1 MKQTDYRRMEEL
13 SQDGLGYREIADILQ
28 IDLIDVID
36 YIEGQKNTEQGKSS
50 TPIDRRNAIKK
61 YFLEDKMS
69 IEEIANKLRISE
81 ALVKEDLLA
90 KGIAPNAKRNND
102 SSFPET
108 GTKESILANR
118 RKVVTESY
126 GKVTIAEMAK
136 ELGVSTTTVNQVIKD
151 LKKEGIIGGIELR
164 GRVSKSRQAKIDDRR
179 KNVISLYG
187 KINVRDIARELGAG
201 LNTIRRDIQFLQD
214 EGILPQERYPIITS
228 TEKQREMQNRRKIVA
243 DLYGKVPIAELA
255 SNFNVTPGTISND
268 IRFLKDEGIL
278 PQGRV
283 VARRKKPKKNKP
295 SEKQPEKSNNNPR
308 VTSKEEIKTQIS
320 GIMDLYRAG
329 KIDDA
334 INKLQMLRNR
344 VGISPKKAR
353 LYVDII
359 GMLED
364 RRGSSQ
370 KESVK
375 KSEHGTDDD
384 VER

>member
-214 EGILPQERYPIITS
+214 EGILPQ
-228 TEKQREMQNRRKIVA
+228 
-243 DLYGKVPIAELA
+243 
-255 SNFNVTPGTISND
+255 
-268 IRFLKDEGIL
+268 
-278 PQGRV
+278 GRV